1 MRAGGPGD
9 GILAYV
15 DRPAPADR
23 PTTRS
28 SRRPRDLVISLLVL
42 LVPVLVL
49 VGGYQLLSGR
59 TEPVAVDPSSAI
71 IAAQQAGLRVAEP
84 VGLASDW
91 VPVSAV
97 FRPVED
103 GGTLRLGYVTPAGDP
118 VQVVQ
123 STVPAD
129 ELLAGELPEGV
140 APAGEIDLGDAVWQ
154 RYPGRPGETALMRRE
169 SDRTLLVVGPAS
181 QTELRTLAASLP

>member
-1 MRAGGPGD
+1 MRAGCSGD

-15 DRPAPADR
+15 DRPVPADR
-23 PTTRS
+23 PTTG

-42 LVPVLVL
+42 LIPVLVL

-84 VGLASDW
+84 AGLAPSW

-97 FRPVED
+97 FQPGEG

-123 STVPAD
+123 SSLPAD
-129 ELLAGELPEGV
+129 DLLAGELSEG
-140 APAGEIDLGDAVWQ
+140 AEPASEIDVGDAVWQ
-154 RYPGRPGETALMRRE
+154 RYPGERAETALVRRE
-169 SDRTLLVVGPAS
+169 VDRTVLVVGSAS
-181 QTELRTLAASLP
+181 QDELRALAAALS